1 MEKVTKTQKYEEMKA
16 FLIDNGGAQE
26 WIDLCDAEINAIA
39 NKAAKAKV
47 RAAEKKAEGDELR
60 AAILGVL
67 TDEPQTP
74 EAIVALLIEDFDDIT
89 RAKVIS
95 RVGALIKN
103 GQAARVQVDVDGRK
117 STAYTLATDAE

>member
-1 MEKVTKTQKYEEMKA
+1 MEKVTKTQKYEDMKA

-60 AAILGVL
+60 GAILSVL
-67 TDEPQTP
+67 TEDPQTP
-74 EAIVALLIEDFDDIT
+74 EAIVDQLVDDYSDIT

-95 RVGALIKN
+95 RVGALIN
-103 GQAARVQVDVDGRK
+103 LGQAARVQVEVDGHK
-117 STAYTLATDAE
+117 ATAYTLATDAE